1 MVVALL
7 FCGKVEPDK
16 GQLLKDND
24 LCQALPGS
32 AYAVQVFL
40 YKTAGVSDACTLQAW
55 VISQLTF
62 KQKYWVNNWENLT

>member
-1 MVVALL
+1 MAVALL
-7 FCGKVEPDK
+7 FHGKVGPDK

-40 YKTAGVSDACTLQAW
+40 YKTAGVSDACTLQA
-55 VISQLTF
+55 
-62 KQKYWVNNWENLT
+62 

>member
-7 FCGKVEPDK
+7 FRGKVGPDK
-16 GQLLKDND
+16 EQLLKDND

-40 YKTAGVSDACTLQAW
+40 YKTAGVSDACTLQA
-55 VISQLTF
+55 
-62 KQKYWVNNWENLT
+62 